1 MKSPISHTEQKLRSI
16 MQTAPVGL
24 IEIAD
29 NGSIQN
35 LNLKAEIILKSLA
48 GNRIDQGHDF
58 FSIADFVSVRIREV
72 IKTFDKPSGLIFTN
86 EQYSFESPDQ
96 TVSYFLFGA
105 SKMFADC
112 IIVTIDDITLRIVE
126 EKALKKAEQDKAV
139 AQGKYEIA
147 SEVLHDIGN
156 AIVGFGTYLTRF
168 GRLLDGNNLTKLDN
182 TVKFLNQ
189 QHPGIAGA
197 IGEAKADALVAMLTG
212 ISTTSTEKHL
222 EMQHAVKE
230 QLRIIK
236 HIQDILNIQ
245 RQYVLGH
252 EPQERKPV
260 NLNEILYDCKAMID
274 ANLEKKGIAVA
285 IVASAAAIQIKG
297 DRTKLMQVIL
307 NVLKNS
313 IEAIEDTAPI
323 KEIKI
328 TLFEESSSVTL
339 TIADTG
345 KGIAEHI
352 QERLF
357 TRGFTTRENGTGLG
371 LYNCRSIVE
380 SHSGSILLQSEG
392 EGKGSN
398 TIIKFNK

>member
-1 MKSPISHTEQKLRSI
+1 
-16 MQTAPVGL
+16 
-24 IEIAD
+24 
-29 NGSIQN
+29 
-35 LNLKAEIILKSLA
+35 
-48 GNRIDQGHDF
+48 
-58 FSIADFVSVRIREV
+58 
-72 IKTFDKPSGLIFTN
+72 
-86 EQYSFESPDQ
+86 
-96 TVSYFLFGA
+96 
-105 SKMFADC
+105 
-112 IIVTIDDITLRIVE
+112 
-126 EKALKKAEQDKAV
+126 
-139 AQGKYEIA
+139 
-147 SEVLHDIGN
+147 
-156 AIVGFGTYLTRF
+156 
-168 GRLLDGNNLTKLDN
+168 LLDGNNLTKLDSI
-182 TVKFLNQ
+182 VQFLNQ
-189 QHPGIAGA
+189 QRPGIAGA

-212 ISTTSTEKHL
+212 ISTTSTEKQT
-222 EMQHAVKE
+222 EMQHAVTE

-245 RQYVLGH
+245 RQYVLGR

-260 NLNEILYDCKAMID
+260 NLNEILYDCKAMIN

-285 IVASAAAIQIKG
+285 MVVSAAAIQIKG

-328 TLFEESSSVTL
+328 TLSEENGEVTL
-339 TIADTG
+339 SIADTG
-345 KGIAEHI
+345 KGIAKDV

-380 SHSGSILLQSEG
+380 SHSGSILLQSDG
-392 EGKGSN
+392 AGKGSN

>member
-1 MKSPISHTEQKLRSI
+1 MKSSISPTEQKLRSI
-16 MQTAPVGL
+16 MQSAPIGL

-35 LNLKAEIILKSLA
+35 LNLKGEIILKLLS
-48 GNRIDQGHDF
+48 GNVIHEGHDF
-58 FSIADFVSVRIREV
+58 FPIADIVSVSISEA
-72 IKTFDKPSGLIFTN
+72 IKAFRHPSGQILIN
-86 EQYSFESPDQ
+86 EQYSFEAPDQ

-112 IIVTIDDITLRIVE
+112 IIVTIDDITLRIIE
-126 EKALKKAEQDKAV
+126 EQSLKKAEQDKAV

-168 GRLLDGNNLTKLDN
+168 GRLLDGNNLTKLDSI
-182 TVKFLNQ
+182 VQFLNQ
-189 QHPGIAGA
+189 QRPGIAGA

-212 ISTTSTEKHL
+212 ISTTSTEKQT
-222 EMQHAVKE
+222 EMQHAVTE

-245 RQYVLGH
+245 RQYVLGR

-260 NLNEILYDCKAMID
+260 NLNEILYDCKAMIN

-285 IVASAAAIQIKG
+285 MVVSAAAIQIKG

-328 TLFEESSSVTL
+328 TLSEENGEVTL
-339 TIADTG
+339 SIADTG
-345 KGIAEHI
+345 KGIAKDV

-380 SHSGSILLQSEG
+380 SHSGSILLKSDG
-392 EGKGSN
+392 AGKGSN